1 MKTTWDEL
9 MRYAPE
15 NNYTLPALERG
26 KPITISLPVNLR
38 NYYPSETARN
48 FFNSVYVGIV
58 VKETDTLETLA
69 PQFDALLKEKLLPEN
84 IRAQMDEFET
94 LEHMPGIRPVPLV
107 IKNAVV
113 NLFTRNADKRVTAV
127 LSNMGRL
134 SVPEKLVPYVR
145 SFSAFSSAKT
155 LFTVVTSY
163 GDDLVL
169 GTASALRSTN
179 VLSRLYRGFVQNGL
193 AVTLYATEVEK

>member
-1 MKTTWDEL
+1 MGGGMNMQAMMKQAQKLQEQMKQAQEEIKTTEVEGSAGGG
-9 MRYAPE
+9 MV
-15 NNYTLPALERG
+15 TVTMTG
-26 KPITISLPVNLR
+26 
-38 NYYPSETARN
+38 
-48 FFNSVYVGIV
+48 
-58 VKETDTLETLA
+58 
-69 PQFDALLKEKLLPEN
+69 
-84 IRAQMDEFET
+84 
-94 LEHMPGIRPVPLV
+94 
-107 IKNAVV
+107 
-113 NLFTRNADKRVTAV
+113 DKRVTAV

-134 SVPEKLVPYVR
+134 SVPEKLTPYVR